1 VFVTNFNLDWLT
13 IVDGITLGTTQ
24 VAGLGGFAIGVNP
37 AENKVYISRGGG
49 IGIPFEIYDRDTGVT
64 NLVEAGNDVSK
75 PFIYNPTSNRMYTSS
90 EGNATSTILEG
101 ASDAF
106 FNLPMFSSTDEPA
119 VRYST
124 NHIYYSSQ
132 QFIHVLDDATQ
143 VLEHIPVNNPTP
155 SGSPAQAVA
164 INQTTGRVYVINDGN
179 ALNFVTV
186 VQDEDR
192 LTRPPVHLG
201 SVGSA
206 KLHVMDPATR
216 QIVDTRLLI
225 GFLDDHAMTTRPGGG
240 RLYMP
245 GVSFVTEEFH
255 IYAGVGNNSF
265 LTKFSVGG
273 NNSRAVAFKP
283 DGSRYY
289 VTNSGTDNVSVME
302 ASNNT
307 LVTTI
312 PAGDMAWGIA
322 VSPDGA
328 KAYVAN
334 NGSGLG
340 GNSVSVINTTANT
353 VANTISVGAAPYGV
367 AINPN
372 GTKLFVANSNAGTVS
387 VIELSLETVIATVT
401 VGTTPHWLAC
411 TPDGKRVYVGN
422 RGSGTVSIIDT
433 GTNAV
438 IQTLTGFTNPE
449 GIGVLPDNNEVFVV
463 NSVVSGISSVTVI
476 NNNDFSM
483 TNFPLPSDAIETI
496 SLAIEDPSAKFAGR
510 VTSGGSPI
518 SGGLV
523 RALQGGVEKGTA
535 TTNASGEYSIFNLKP
550 GTYDIEAGASGY
562 ITQTLSGQSVSA
574 GRITLAN
581 FNLTPVSLSSLSIN
595 DMTVTEGNTGTVN
608 AIFTVSLS
616 AASSQQITV
625 DYATANGTA
634 TGGSDYVAIPATQL
648 IFPPNTTTQIVTVI
662 VNGDLFDESDENF
675 FVNLTNPTNATIADA
690 QGIGTITDDDSP
702 SQTITLNP
710 TDDAYV
716 NANQPTSNFGTATT
730 LRMKQSTPVINSYL
744 KFTVSGVTGQIQS
757 AKIRMTVTVAS
768 SSGGSVYSVS
778 NNYLGTST
786 PWIETG
792 LNYNNAPTVSGTP
805 WDTEGSVTVGQIV
818 ELDVTPAIT
827 GNGTFSFGLKNS
839 STTTVQYSSEE
850 GATKPQLVIQTGATF
865 PSLSINDVT
874 VTEGNVGN
882 VNATF
887 TVSLS
892 APSSQV
898 VTVSYSTAD
907 GTAAAG
913 SDYVSASGIVSFP
926 IGITTQPVTISVIGD
941 AATESN
947 ETFFVNLSNST
958 NATIADAQGQGT
970 INDDDAVTITLNP
983 TDDAYVNANQP
994 TSNFGTAT
1002 TLRMKLSSPIIN
1014 SYLKF
1019 VVSGVS
1025 GTVLSA
1031 KLRIKVTVASSSG
1044 GSVYSVSNNYL
1055 GTSTPWI
1062 ETGLNYNNA
1071 PTVSGTPWDT
1081 EGSVTVGQ
1089 IVELDVTPA
1098 ITGNGTFSFGLKNSS
1113 TTTVQYS
1120 SEEGAT
1126 KPELVIQT
1134 AAGTPSLSINDVTVL
1149 EGNSGTVNA
1158 SFTVS
1163 LSAPSSQIV
1172 SVSFA
1177 TANGTA
1183 TAGSDYV
1190 AASGTATF
1198 PIGVTTQPVT
1208 VAVNG
1213 DVVTESNEA
1222 FFVNLSNPTNAT
1234 LADAQGIGTITDDD
1248 AVTITLNPT
1257 DDAFVR
1263 SDQTTTN
1270 FGTQTTLRMRQSS
1283 PILNSYLKFTVSGV
1297 TGAVLSAKLRMTV
1310 TVASSS
1316 GGSVY
1321 AVSNNYQGTS
1331 NPWIETGV
1339 NYSNAPIISGTPLD
1353 TEGSVTVG
1361 QVVEF
1366 EVTSSI
1372 TGNGTFSFGLNN
1384 ASTTTVQYS
1393 SKEGA
1398 TKPELVIQFG
1408 ASAAAKTSDLQS
1420 SSVEAKNVELTA
1432 ALPERFA
1439 LSPNYPNPFNAQTV
1453 IEYALPEAV
1462 NVRLVIFNVL
1472 GQRVRQLVDETQP
1485 AGYKRV
1491 LWDGKNAYGNEAG
1504 SGVYFLQLDLGRQ
1517 RFVRK
1522 MLFQR

>member
-1 VFVTNFNLDWLT
+1 MKKFTFGFLATMLVMMTTTLWAQTVVGTLSRAGLQPYAVAVYETGNKIFVADNATGNLYFYDGATNVELGFVFVGADVFYMVVDEASGKLYAASRGAQKIAVVNAATGAFIAYLAETYSISHGLELDVSLRKVYALSTEGLRQIDIATNSETTIPGFSSGGDQWMDLNAVTHEVFVTNFNFDWLT
-13 IVDGITLGTTQ
+13 IVDGITLSTTQ

-37 AENKVYISRGGG
+37 AENKVYVSRGGG
-49 IGIPFEIYDRDTGVT
+49 IGVPFEIYDRDTGVT

-75 PFIYNPTSNRMYTSS
+75 PFIYNPASNRMYTSS

-106 FNLPMFSSTDEPA
+106 FNLPLFSSTDEPA

-124 NHIYYSSQ
+124 NHIYYPSQ

-164 INQTTGRVYVINDGN
+164 INQATGRVYVINDGN

-192 LTRPPVHLG
+192 LTRPPVHLC

-216 QIVDTRLLI
+216 QIVDTRLI
-225 GFLDDHAMTTRPGGG
+225 NGFLDDHAMATRPGGG
-240 RLYMP
+240 RLYVP
-245 GVSFVTEEFH
+245 RVSFITEELH
-255 IYAGVGNNSF
+255 IYAGVGTNSF

-273 NNSRAVAFKP
+273 NDSRAVAFKL

-312 PAGDMAWGIA
+312 PVGDIAWGIA
-322 VSPDGA
+322 VSPDDA

-334 NGSGLG
+334 QGSGLG
-340 GNSVSVINTTANT
+340 GNSVSVINTVSNT
-353 VANTISVGAAPYGV
+353 VANTILVGAGPYGV
-367 AINPN
+367 AINPA
-372 GTKLFVANSNAGTVS
+372 GTKLFVANSGAGTVS
-387 VIELSLETVIATVT
+387 VIDLSLETVIATVT

-422 RGSGTVSIIDT
+422 RGSGTVSIIDA

-438 IQTLTGFTNPE
+438 IQTLTAFTNPE
-449 GIGVLPDNNEVFVV
+449 GIGILPDNSEVFVV

-496 SLAIEDPSAKFAGR
+496 SLTIEDPSAKFAGR

-523 RALQGGVEKGTA
+523 RALQGGVKKGTA
-535 TTNASGEYSIFNLKP
+535 TTNASGDYSIFNLKP

-562 ITQTLSGQSVSA
+562 ITQTLSGQSVNA

-581 FNLTPVSLSSLSIN
+581 FNLTPVSLPSLSIN
-595 DMTVTEGNTGTVN
+595 DVMAVLEGNTGTVN

-616 AASSQQITV
+616 AASSQQVTV

-634 TGGSDYVAIPATQL
+634 TAGSDYVSIPATQL
-648 IFPPNTTTQIVTVI
+648 IFPPSTTTQIVTVI

-675 FVNLTNPTNATIADA
+675 LVNLTNPTNATVADA
-690 QGIGTITDDDSP
+690 QGIGTITDDDLP

-716 NANQPTSNFGTATT
+716 NANQPTTNFGTATT
-730 LRMKQSTPVINSYL
+730 LRMKQSTPMINSYL
-744 KFTVSGVTGQIQS
+744 KFTVSGLSGAVQS
-757 AKIRMTVTVAS
+757 AKLRMQVTVAG

-792 LNYNNAPTVSGTP
+792 LNFNNAPTISGTP
-805 WDTEGSVTVGQIV
+805 WDTEGNVTVGQVV
-818 ELDVTPAIT
+818 ELDVTAAIT
-827 GNGTFSFGLKNS
+827 GNGTFSFGLKNT

-850 GATKPQLVIQTGATF
+850 GATRPQLVIQTGTTF

-874 VTEGNVGN
+874 VTEGNVPQGGM
-882 VNATF
+882 NATF

-913 SDYVSASGIVSFP
+913 SDYVLASGVVSFP
-926 IGITTQPVTISVIGD
+926 IGTTTQPVTIAVIGD

-1002 TLRMKLSSPIIN
+1002 TLRMKQSSPIIN

-1019 VVSGVS
+1019 VVSGAS

-1031 KLRIKVTVASSSG
+1031 KLRMKVTVASSSG

-1062 ETGLNYNNA
+1062 ETGLNYNKA
-1071 PTVSGTPWDT
+1071 PTISGTPWDT
-1081 EGSVTVGQ
+1081 ESSVTVGQ

-1098 ITGNGTFSFGLKNSS
+1098 ITGNGTFS
-1113 TTTVQYS
+1113 
-1120 SEEGAT
+1120 
-1126 KPELVIQT
+1126 ELQPT
-1134 AAGTPSLSINDVTVL
+1134 HHELWRTDHAAH
-1149 EGNSGTVNA
+1149 E
-1158 SFTVS
+1158 
-1163 LSAPSSQIV
+1163 
-1172 SVSFA
+1172 
-1177 TANGTA
+1177 AN
-1183 TAGSDYV
+1183 
-1190 AASGTATF
+1190 F
-1198 PIGVTTQPVT
+1198 
-1208 VAVNG
+1208 
-1213 DVVTESNEA
+1213 
-1222 FFVNLSNPTNAT
+1222 
-1234 LADAQGIGTITDDD
+1234 ADAEQLSEICGERRD
-1248 AVTITLNPT
+1248 
-1257 DDAFVR
+1257 R
-1263 SDQTTTN
+1263 
-1270 FGTQTTLRMRQSS
+1270 R
-1283 PILNSYLKFTVSGV
+1283 GV
-1297 TGAVLSAKLRMTV
+1297 ERKTPHGRHGGQQQRRLGLYGFQQLSR
-1310 TVASSS
+1310 
-1316 GGSVY
+1316 
-1321 AVSNNYQGTS
+1321 
-1331 NPWIETGV
+1331 
-1339 NYSNAPIISGTPLD
+1339 D
-1353 TEGSVTVG
+1353 
-1361 QVVEF
+1361 VE
-1366 EVTSSI
+1366 SM
-1372 TGNGTFSFGLNN
+1372 
-1384 ASTTTVQYS
+1384 
-1393 SKEGA
+1393 
-1398 TKPELVIQFG
+1398 
-1408 ASAAAKTSDLQS
+1408 D
-1420 SSVEAKNVELTA
+1420 
-1432 ALPERFA
+1432 
-1439 LSPNYPNPFNAQTV
+1439 
-1453 IEYALPEAV
+1453 
-1462 NVRLVIFNVL
+1462 
-1472 GQRVRQLVDETQP
+1472 
-1485 AGYKRV
+1485 
-1491 LWDGKNAYGNEAG
+1491 
-1504 SGVYFLQLDLGRQ
+1504 
-1517 RFVRK
+1517 
-1522 MLFQR
+1522 